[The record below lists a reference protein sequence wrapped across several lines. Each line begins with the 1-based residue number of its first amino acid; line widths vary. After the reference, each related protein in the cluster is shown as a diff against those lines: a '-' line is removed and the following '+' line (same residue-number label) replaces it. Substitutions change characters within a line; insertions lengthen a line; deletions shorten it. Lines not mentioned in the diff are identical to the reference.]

1 MRTNLLALIMLV
13 LIFSCKKSELGYA
26 IINPNPIYE
35 NNDSYFP
42 YDIFNSSEFEDR
54 HVRIEKE
61 SNSIT
66 IENTYNDGYSGHR
79 VLFKISP
86 NLRIINAQFDK
97 WYDFEPEGSK
107 TEYVVEKVILE
118 LNKNPFIDTTITGHY
133 NLQIRE
139 IFSVEKKL
147 RDIGVRDTT
156 VYYTFDGKFKVYSSE
171 EIEKGKEWINDQ
183 NEIKLRIKD
192 SLGVYYLL
200 DKNPSFQ
207 LGDSALADILNQFGF
222 KKNQVDGTYN
232 DYVRLTFLVN
242 DNGEVDLNSL
252 QVYEKLVSQEEIDRL
267 KNIKELWSNWD
278 PGEYNGRKVKS
289 KTTLLIK
296 TKN

>member
-1 MRTNLLALIMLV
+1 MKIKLLAILILV
-13 LIFSCKKSELGYA
+13 LISSCKRSELGYA
-26 IINPNPIYE
+26 IINPNRIYE
-35 NNDSYFP
+35 DTDSYVP
-42 YDIFNSSEFEDR
+42 YDYFNSSEWEDTP
-54 HVRIEKE
+54 VKIKKEK
-61 SNSIT
+61 NSIF
-66 IENTYNDGYSGHR
+66 IENTSNYGLSGSS
-79 VLFKISP
+79 VIFKISP
-86 NLRIINAQFDK
+86 SLKIDNVQYHK
-97 WYDFEPEGSK
+97 WNDIVIEGRK

-133 NLQIRE
+133 KLQIRE
-139 IFSVEKKL
+139 IYRVEKKL
-147 RDIGVRDTT
+147 RNIGARDTT
-156 VYYTFDGKFKVYSSE
+156 YYYAFDGKFKVYSSE

-192 SLGVYYLL
+192 SSGVYYLL
-200 DKNPSFQ
+200 DKKPSFQ

-222 KKNQVDGTYN
+222 KKNQVEGKFN
-232 DYVRLTFLVN
+232 DYIRLTFLVN
-242 DNGEVDLNSL
+242 ENGEVDLNSL

-289 KTTLLIK
+289 NANLLIK

>member
-1 MRTNLLALIMLV
+1 MKIKLLVIVILV
-13 LIFSCKKSELGYA
+13 LISSCNRSELGYA
-26 IINPNPIYE
+26 IINPNRIYE
-35 NNDSYFP
+35 DTDSYVP
-42 YDIFNSSEFEDR
+42 YDYFNSSEWGNR
-54 HVRIEKE
+54 PVKIIKEK
-61 SNSIT
+61 NSII
-66 IENTYNDGYSGHR
+66 IENTSNYGYGGSS
-79 VLFKISP
+79 VIFELSPSLKIDFV
-86 NLRIINAQFDK
+86 QFHK
-97 WYDFEPEGSK
+97 WDDMETEGIK
-107 TEYVVEKVILE
+107 TECVVEKVILE

-133 NLQIRE
+133 KLQIRE
-139 IFSVEKKL
+139 IYGVEKKL
-147 RDIGVRDTT
+147 RSIGVRDTT
-156 VYYTFDGKFKVYSSE
+156 YYYAFDGKFKVYSSE

-192 SLGVYYLL
+192 SSGVYYRL
-200 DKNPSFQ
+200 DKKPSFQ

-222 KKNQVDGTYN
+222 KKNQVDGTFN

-242 DNGEVDLNSL
+242 ENGEVDLNSL

-289 KTTLLIK
+289 NTTLLIK